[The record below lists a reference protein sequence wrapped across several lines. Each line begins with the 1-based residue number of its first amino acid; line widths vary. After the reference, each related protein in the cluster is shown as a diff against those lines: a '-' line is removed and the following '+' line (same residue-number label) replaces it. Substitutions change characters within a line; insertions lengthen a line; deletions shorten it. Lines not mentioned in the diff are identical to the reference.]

1 MPSTPDGS
9 SSSHYASDAMPT
21 VGRVNGMYVVCDPTG
36 AYTVDIDT
44 GKVTV
49 GRHPLIRSLFG
60 IAGGLTGGVWLALSA
75 SPWGWAIP
83 LFVVGAVCGFIA
95 GALVSLP
102 LVGASWAIQF
112 LADLRHGRP
121 RSIKG
126 IDDTS
131 SQAWRLCD
139 LAWRIGRVG
148 SWRDRT
154 VDPERR
160 VASIVWS
167 AVERSLA
174 AESQHAD
181 AVRALDHPNLK
192 TLAESMLARIEQER
206 RSLSAVE
213 SNLQKVLD
221 TARGIDCSAR
231 AGGKGPG
238 GRATAAR
245 RRTGTLGPT
254 DGRPPPSRPRWQ
266 CFRIAGRAVRR
277 PGRGSAGDRRM
288 ARRKRQDAPRLI
300 SQANPRR
307 TRHRSRSGSCFD
319 LAPADRGTSRVAQ
332 GQEEGRR
339 PRGLRLYQGHVK
351 HVAPGRSG

>member
-21 VGRVNGMYVVCDPTG
+21 VGRVNGTYVVCDPTG

-160 VASIVWS
+160 VATIVWS
-167 AVERSLA
+167 AVERSVA
-174 AESQHAD
+174 AEGQHAD
-181 AVRALDHPNLK
+181 AIRALDHPNLT

-206 RSLSAVE
+206 RSLCAVE

-221 TARGIDCSAR
+221 TARGIDAARVQSAR
-231 AGGKGPG
+231 DREVAQ
-238 GRATAAR
+238 R
-245 RRTGTLGPT
+245 RRAEEQELLVRLTGDHRRHGP
-254 DGRPPPSRPRWQ
+254 DGSVSELQAERSAGLAAEAHA
-266 CFRIAGRAVRR
+266 IAGWLAESDKMLR
-277 PGRGSAGDRRM
+277 
-288 ARRKRQDAPRLI
+288 
-300 SQANPRR
+300 
-307 TRHRSRSGSCFD
+307 D
-319 LAPADRGTSRVAQ
+319 L
-332 GQEEGRR
+332 
-339 PRGLRLYQGHVK
+339 
-351 HVAPGRSG
+351 